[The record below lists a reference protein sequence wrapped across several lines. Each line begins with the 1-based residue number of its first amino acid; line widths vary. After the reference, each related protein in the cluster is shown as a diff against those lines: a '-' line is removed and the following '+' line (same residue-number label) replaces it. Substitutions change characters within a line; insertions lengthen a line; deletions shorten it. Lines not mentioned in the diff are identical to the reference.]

1 MLFPRHLS
9 SFSSLL
15 HRILLTVALWK
26 FPRDAKCT
34 MKVRNMKSILDH
46 IVTLAIVELAVV
58 IGKDGRDYQP
68 SQAMDHVAGNEKM
81 FGDVGVVA

>member
-1 MLFPRHLS
+1 
-9 SFSSLL
+9 
-15 HRILLTVALWK
+15 
-26 FPRDAKCT
+26 
-34 MKVRNMKSILDH
+34 MKSILDH

-81 FGDVGVVA
+81 LGDVGVVA